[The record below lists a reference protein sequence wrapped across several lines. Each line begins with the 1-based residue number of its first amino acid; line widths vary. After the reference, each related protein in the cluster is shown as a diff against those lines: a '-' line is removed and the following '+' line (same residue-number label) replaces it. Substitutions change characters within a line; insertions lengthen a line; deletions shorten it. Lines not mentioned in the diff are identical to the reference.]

1 MSIVEVKGLKKQF
14 GEKKVIDDIS
24 FTVEENRVF
33 GFLGRNGS
41 GKTTTMKMLL
51 GLLQPDEGNL
61 NICGELVRFGETKT
75 NKYVGFLPDVPMF
88 YPFMTAR
95 EYLLLCG
102 EITGLK
108 QPYTKQKS
116 EELLDLIGL
125 ANESGRIGTYSR
137 GMKQRLGIAQALL
150 NDPKLLVC
158 DEPTSALDPIGRKQI
173 LDILHEVKRKTTVIF
188 STHVLSDVERIC
200 DDIAVLH
207 EGKIVMEGD
216 LQAIKRQYQSDLL
229 HIQFETEDDKNK
241 FCGLSSI
248 QNLLND
254 SNFKEEKMSLQF
266 KHTHFTEQ
274 LVLQAFQEA
283 QVFPQKL
290 EKMEQSL
297 ENIFMDVVK

>member
-14 GEKKVIDDIS
+14 ADKKVIDDIS

-51 GLLQPDEGNL
+51 GLLQPDEGSL

-116 EELLDLIGL
+116 ERSFSAILGENLQMLFVFMFFLPSSDAVSI
-125 ANESGRIGTYSR
+125 SR
-137 GMKQRLGIAQALL
+137 NK
-150 NDPKLLVC
+150 
-158 DEPTSALDPIGRKQI
+158 S
-173 LDILHEVKRKTTVIF
+173 KRK
-188 STHVLSDVERIC
+188 RI
-200 DDIAVLH
+200 
-207 EGKIVMEGD
+207 
-216 LQAIKRQYQSDLL
+216 
-229 HIQFETEDDKNK
+229 
-241 FCGLSSI
+241 
-248 QNLLND
+248 
-254 SNFKEEKMSLQF
+254 
-266 KHTHFTEQ
+266 
-274 LVLQAFQEA
+274 
-283 QVFPQKL
+283 
-290 EKMEQSL
+290 
-297 ENIFMDVVK
+297 